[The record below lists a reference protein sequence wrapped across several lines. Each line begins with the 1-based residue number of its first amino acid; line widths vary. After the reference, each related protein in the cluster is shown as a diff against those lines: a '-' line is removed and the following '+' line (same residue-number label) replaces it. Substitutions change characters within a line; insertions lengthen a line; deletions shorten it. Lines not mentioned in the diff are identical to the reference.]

1 MEELYCQLRILAH
14 RVTTLLD
21 TSLDYN
27 ETHFQ
32 KVLIRELQNCKMF
45 SEYQVSEEVVI
56 PYQLDD
62 GFVFGYG
69 RADIILLNAKRCIII
84 ELKAGVTIKQPQLK
98 KYKAQ
103 VRKYCKHFNSDVK
116 KYGVV
121 IIFNPLFLARHFKME
136 ITEWTQPYKTTFGFP
151 STWRQAIIHNEPSAS
166 VKTVCVTSNN
176 LELCSLPRLEFFSFN
191 HPFKHFLTLFYI
203 IWFLKLKIWQ
213 SS

>member
-136 ITEWTQPYKTTFGFP
+136 ITE
-151 STWRQAIIHNEPSAS
+151 
-166 VKTVCVTSNN
+166 
-176 LELCSLPRLEFFSFN
+176 
-191 HPFKHFLTLFYI
+191 
-203 IWFLKLKIWQ
+203 
-213 SS
+213 

>member
-1 MEELYCQLRILAH
+1 MEESYCQLRILAH

-56 PYQLDD
+56 PYQLED

-69 RADIILLNAKRCIII
+69 RADIVLRNATRCIII

-116 KYGVV
+116 KYGV
-121 IIFNPLFLARHFKME
+121 
-136 ITEWTQPYKTTFGFP
+136 T
-151 STWRQAIIHNEPSAS
+151 
-166 VKTVCVTSNN
+166 
-176 LELCSLPRLEFFSFN
+176 
-191 HPFKHFLTLFYI
+191 
-203 IWFLKLKIWQ
+203 
-213 SS
+213 